1 MGPPLARLPT
11 ATQGNCFHSLV
22 LATTRLALAVCVNEI
37 LRKVGRKLNTF
48 LETEARNLESSE
60 QKPLHC
66 FWNSA
71 LAWPLGHGAITR
83 KLLPDISGVLMFTGP
98 PFFF

>member
-11 ATQGNCFHSLV
+11 ATQRNCFHSLV
-22 LATTRLALAVCVNEI
+22 LATARLALAVCVNEI
-37 LRKVGRKLNTF
+37 LRKVGRKLNT
-48 LETEARNLESSE
+48 ESEARDLESSE

-83 KLLPDISGVLMFTGP
+83 RLLPDISGVLIFIARPP
-98 PFFF
+98 PFF